1 MCIWQSCSQFSGDGR
16 FVFVATKKP
25 IGTITRGTTN
35 PNRLRRIDRFIAALP
50 LIRQTAT
57 PIVVDLG
64 FGASPI
70 TAVELLSRLQKINQN
85 THVVGIEIDRER
97 VERGLAVA
105 TNHLHFTHGGFE
117 TPLPVSIPQKA
128 DVIRAFNVLRQYDEA
143 QVAEAWS
150 QMQSRL
156 TDRGVLV
163 EGTCDEIGR
172 LSSWVTLDKNGP
184 QTFTISLRLLGLD
197 LPSKVAE
204 RLPKVLIHHNVAGE
218 KIHEF
223 LQALDLA
230 WLSNA
235 GLGAFSPAQRWVSTC
250 KQMLAAGWPLVGDQK
265 RWRLG
270 ELTIEWSAVSPKQ

>member
-1 MCIWQSCSQFSGDGR
+1 M
-16 FVFVATKKP
+16 AAKKP

-35 PNRLRRIDRFIAALP
+35 PNRLRRIDRLIAGLP
-50 LIRQTAT
+50 VIRQTPT

-64 FGASPI
+64 YGASPI
-70 TAVELLSRLQKINQN
+70 TTVELLTRLQKVNPN

-105 TNHLHFTHGGFE
+105 HEHLHFTHGGFE
-117 TPLPVSIPQKA
+117 TPLPNNLAPSA
-128 DVIRAFNVLRQYDEA
+128 DVIRAFNVLRQYDESE
-143 QVAEAWS
+143 VAAAWQ

-156 TDRGVLV
+156 SENGILV

-172 LSSWVTLDKNGP
+172 LSSWVTLDKSAP
-184 QTFTISLRLLGLD
+184 LSFTISLRLQGLD

-204 RLPKVLIHHNVAGE
+204 RLPKVLIHHNVEGE

-223 LQALDLA
+223 LKALDFA

-235 GLGAFSPAQRWVSTC
+235 GIGAFSSSQRWVSTC
-250 KQMLAAGWPLVGDQK
+250 KQLIKQGWPLIGDRK

-270 ELTIEWSAVSPKQ
+270 ELTIEWSAVAPN

>member
-1 MCIWQSCSQFSGDGR
+1 MPPSLDA
-16 FVFVATKKP
+16 VAARKP

-35 PNRLRRIDRFIAALP
+35 PNRLRRIDRYIAS
-50 LIRQTAT
+50 QTILRKVSA

-70 TAVELLSRLQKINQN
+70 TAVELLSRLRKVNSK

-97 VERGLAVA
+97 VERGLTVA
-105 TNHLHFTHGGFE
+105 NENLHFTHGGFE
-117 TPLPVSIPQKA
+117 TPLPAGLAGKA
-128 DVIRAFNVLRQYDEA
+128 DIIRAFNVLRQYDESE
-143 QVAEAWS
+143 VAAAWL

-156 TDRGVLV
+156 SEDGILI

-172 LSSWVTLDKNGP
+172 LSSWVTLNKDGP
-184 QTFTISLRLLGLD
+184 LSFTISLRLSGLD

-218 KIHEF
+218 KVHDF
-223 LQALDLA
+223 LQAIDLA
-230 WLSNA
+230 WQSNA
-235 GLGAFSPAQRWVSTC
+235 GIGAFSAAQRWVSTC
-250 KQMLAAGWPLVGDQK
+250 KQLVAADWPLIGDRK

-270 ELTIEWSAVSPKQ
+270 ELTIDWSAVAPS

>member
-1 MCIWQSCSQFSGDGR
+1 MVVR
-16 FVFVATKKP
+16 KP

-35 PNRLRRIDRFIAALP
+35 PNRLRRIDRFIASQP
-50 LIRQTAT
+50 LLRQTPT

-70 TAVELLSRLQKINQN
+70 TAVELLSRLRKINPN

-97 VERGLAVA
+97 VERGLGVA
-105 TNHLHFTHGGFE
+105 HANLHFTHGGFE
-117 TPLPVSIPQKA
+117 TPLPTALAEKA
-128 DVIRAFNVLRQYDEA
+128 DVIRAFNVLRQYDESE
-143 QVAEAWS
+143 VAAAWS

-156 TDRGVLV
+156 SENGILV

-172 LSSWVTLDKNGP
+172 LSSWVTLDKYGP
-184 QTFTISLRLLGLD
+184 KSFTISLRLLGLD

-218 KIHEF
+218 KIHDF
-223 LQALDLA
+223 LHALDLA
-230 WLSNA
+230 WQSNA
-235 GLGAFSPAQRWVSTC
+235 GIGALSPAQRWVSTC
-250 KQMLAAGWPLVGDQK
+250 KQLFAVGWPLIGDRK

-270 ELTIEWSAVSPKQ
+270 ELTIDWSAVAPRT

>member
-1 MCIWQSCSQFSGDGR
+1 M
-16 FVFVATKKP
+16 ATKKP

-35 PNRLRRIDRFIAALP
+35 PNRLRRIDRYIASLP
-50 LIRQTAT
+50 ILRQIQT

-70 TAVELLSRLQKINQN
+70 TAVELLSRLRKVNAQ

-105 TNHLHFTHGGFE
+105 NENLHFTHGGFE
-117 TPLPVSIPQKA
+117 TPLPANIGKQA
-128 DVIRAFNVLRQYDEA
+128 DVIRAFNVLRQYDESE
-143 QVAEAWS
+143 VAAAWA

-156 TDRGVLV
+156 SPTGILV

-172 LSSWVTLDKNGP
+172 LASWVTLDNSAP
-184 QTFTISLRLLGLD
+184 ISFTISLRLSGLD
-197 LPSKVAE
+197 QPSKVAE
-204 RLPKVLIHHNVAGE
+204 RLPKVLIHHNIAGE
-218 KIHEF
+218 KIHDF

-230 WLSNA
+230 WQSNA
-235 GLGAFSPAQRWVSTC
+235 GIGAFSAAQRWVSTC
-250 KQMLAAGWPLVGDQK
+250 KQLVSAGWPLIGDRK

-270 ELTIEWSAVSPKQ
+270 ELTIEWSAVAPN

>member
-1 MCIWQSCSQFSGDGR
+1 MAVR
-16 FVFVATKKP
+16 KP

-35 PNRLRRIDRFIAALP
+35 PNRLRRIDRYIASQPIL
-50 LIRQTAT
+50 RQLST

-70 TAVELLSRLQKINQN
+70 TAVELLERLRKVNSN

-105 TNHLHFTHGGFE
+105 HEHLHFTHGGFE
-117 TPLPVSIPQKA
+117 TPLPEDLAQSA
-128 DVIRAFNVLRQYDEA
+128 DVIRAFNVLRQYDESE
-143 QVAEAWS
+143 VAAAWA

-156 TDRGVLV
+156 SSNGILV

-172 LSSWVTLDKNGP
+172 LASWVTLNKTGP
-184 QTFTISLRLLGLD
+184 VSFTISLKLAGLE

-204 RLPKVLIHHNVAGE
+204 RLPKVLIHHNIDGE
-218 KIHEF
+218 KIHDF

-230 WLSNA
+230 WQSNA
-235 GLGAFSPAQRWVSTC
+235 GIGGFSAAQRWVSTC
-250 KQMLAAGWPLVGDQK
+250 KQLAAAGWPLIGDKK

-270 ELTIEWSAVSPKQ
+270 ELTIEWQAVAPTP